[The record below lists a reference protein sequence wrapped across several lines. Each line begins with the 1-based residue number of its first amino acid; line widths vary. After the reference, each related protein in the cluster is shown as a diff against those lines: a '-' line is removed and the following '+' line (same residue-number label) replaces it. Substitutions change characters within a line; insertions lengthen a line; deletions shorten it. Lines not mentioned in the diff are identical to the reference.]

1 MEKQTMK
8 TKKPKLSLIIEDN
21 KVTLTME
28 GGVPANIAQVIP
40 DLIASALPKQTP
52 QTSSKVKDYSML
64 IDSESWTVREKVR
77 YIVLKHCR
85 HGWFTSRDVKEL
97 FDKTF
102 HPTISLPTSS
112 TYLSRMYKEGS
123 LTRRGSS
130 AQREYRVNV
139 EELADEISSILA
151 TK

>member
-1 MEKQTMK
+1 MK
-8 TKKPKLSLIIEDN
+8 RKKPKLSLVIEGS

-40 DLIASALPKQTP
+40 DLIASALPQPTP
-52 QTSSKVKDYSML
+52 QTSSKTKDQFLL
-64 IDSESWTVREKVR
+64 IDAESWTIREKVR
-77 YIVLKHCR
+77 YVVLKHCR
-85 HGWFTSRDVKEL
+85 HGWFTSKDVKEL
-97 FDKTF
+97 IDLTF
-102 HPTISLPTSS
+102 HPPIALATAS
-112 TYLSRMYKEGS
+112 TYLSRMHKEGS

-151 TK
+151 KKH